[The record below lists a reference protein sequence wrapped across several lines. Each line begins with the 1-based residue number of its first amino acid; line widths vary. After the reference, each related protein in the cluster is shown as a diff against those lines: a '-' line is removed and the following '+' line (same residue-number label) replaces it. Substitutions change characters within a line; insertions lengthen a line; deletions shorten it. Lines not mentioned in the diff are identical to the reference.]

1 MLVTSKLNIEATI
14 VVHGLL
20 SNLSSYIQL
29 FAYHLVIMASALSL
43 ESVRALLGTEELG
56 AGKVKG

>member
-1 MLVTSKLNIEATI
+1 M
-14 VVHGLL
+14 VHGLL

-29 FAYHLVIMASALSL
+29 FVYHLVIMASALSL